1 MSGTQGPPL
10 CCSALSDGPAAIL
23 LDSASW
29 TPGPP
34 VTYHSAVAL
43 TPAARGGVPPAGSQS
58 TAATTTPGFRHGGV
72 HSGLQLTGC
81 TYTHPKP
88 STHPA
93 REARRTTSIEARSPR
108 GHL

>member
-1 MSGTQGPPL
+1 MGLQERPTSGTQGLPL

-58 TAATTTPGFRHGGV
+58 TAATTTPGFRHGGI

-81 TYTHPKP
+81 MYIHAPQTFDTP
-88 STHPA
+88 SK
-93 REARRTTSIEARSPR
+93 R
-108 GHL
+108 GQKDHVH